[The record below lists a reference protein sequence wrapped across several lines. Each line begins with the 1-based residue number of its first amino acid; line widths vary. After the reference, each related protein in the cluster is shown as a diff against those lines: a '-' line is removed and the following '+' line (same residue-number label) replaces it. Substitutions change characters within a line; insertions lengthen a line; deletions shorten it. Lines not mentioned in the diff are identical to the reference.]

1 MLRTLDEAAVGM
13 KVGSAIPQGRL
24 LAAYGTFAL
33 VAWGI
38 YETIAERHFA
48 SILTV
53 SVIVQLLAMVFLAL
67 QVMTQKSAIGISTRM
82 LTLYAAGIAFKL
94 SSTMWLNG
102 YLPVDA
108 TGDFVFQATDVCSLL
123 IVLWILY
130 TAKTETRAR
139 SAEDKDDL
147 SVVPVVI
154 VSLFVAALMHG
165 DMNARP
171 LFDTLWMT
179 GLLVDNLAV
188 APQLWLITRSGG
200 RIEGMTGHHM
210 AAMALSRV
218 CSLAFFWEAWHDIT
232 CAPYVEGF
240 NQAIWTIVLT
250 HVAHLILIAD
260 FVFFYA
266 KAALRNGLG
275 STVELQA
282 WHDM

>member
-67 QVMTQKSAIGISTRM
+67 QVTTQKSTTGISTNM
-82 LTLYAAGIAFKL
+82 LTLYAVGIGFKL

-102 YLPVDA
+102 YLPVDS

-123 IVLWILY
+123 IVLWLLY
-130 TAKTETRAR
+130 TAKTQPSAR

-147 SVVPVVI
+147 PVVPVVI
-154 VSLFVAALMHG
+154 ASFFVAALMHG

-200 RIEGMTGHHM
+200 RVGGMTSHHM
-210 AAMALSRV
+210 AAMALSRF

-232 CAPYVEGF
+232 CAPYVEGV
-240 NQAIWTIVLT
+240 NQAMWTIFL
-250 HVAHLILIAD
+250 AHMVHLLLVAD
-260 FVFFYA
+260 FVFFYGR
-266 KAALRNGLG
+266 AALRHGLG
-275 STVELQA
+275 SSVELQA